1 MELKKRL
8 LALGLT
14 MALALTCL
22 TACGGSASSSASS
35 SAAASGSTSTAQ
47 EEGQYTGEPEPLTL
61 PLSEEPKTIT
71 VYARNSSSGVLSDYG
86 QLKAFQEAAER
97 LGVTIEW
104 IMPAQGSES
113 DQFNLMVA
121 SGEYPDII
129 FWDFSS
135 TPMKLTGLLDDGIV
149 IPMDNLIRQYAPNYL
164 AWLESD
170 EAMSKS
176 QSLLREITV
185 RIFIPHFI

>member
-1 MELKKRL
+1 MQKMELKKRL

-71 VYARNSSSGVLSDYG
+71 VYRASGDRWTYKRYSCSSVSFAFFSSLVLTASRSSLSKPLSEEKPSEVLSEED
-86 QLKAFQEAAER
+86 
-97 LGVTIEW
+97 
-104 IMPAQGSES
+104 
-113 DQFNLMVA
+113 
-121 SGEYPDII
+121 GE
-129 FWDFSS
+129 
-135 TPMKLTGLLDDGIV
+135 
-149 IPMDNLIRQYAPNYL
+149 
-164 AWLESD
+164 
-170 EAMSKS
+170 
-176 QSLLREITV
+176 
-185 RIFIPHFI
+185 